1 MKFAKT
7 IVYVEDAKAS
17 IEFFERAFGFKG
29 TYWDNG
35 AGMVDAGGTQVH
47 FATYELGQSHLPTI
61 GKPGAVAFELS
72 LTTEDVDAAFQKAVE
87 AGAEPLKEPEKSPW
101 GQVTSYLRC
110 PDGTVIDLASP
121 A

>member
-47 FATYELGQSHLPTI
+47 FATYAVGQRHLREI

-72 LTTEDVDAAFQKAVE
+72 LTSEDVEGDFQRAVE
-87 AGAEPLKEPEKSPW
+87 AGAESLQEPEKSPW

-110 PDGTVIDLASP
+110 PDGTIVDLASP